1 MKLYLGEVG
10 TALEIWGIKLV
21 MYAPSA
27 ERERGVHDSVLEEP
41 FFIKV
46 GRAKHTSSPWEKC
59 VSYFRRTDV
68 SICLRMFSVRDCIL
82 SQDFRMYYIKEGL
95 QVKDV

>member
-10 TALEIWGIKLV
+10 TALEICGMKLV

-41 FFIKV
+41 FFMNV
-46 GRAKHTSSPWEKC
+46 GRAKHTSSPWK
-59 VSYFRRTDV
+59 
-68 SICLRMFSVRDCIL
+68 
-82 SQDFRMYYIKEGL
+82 
-95 QVKDV
+95 